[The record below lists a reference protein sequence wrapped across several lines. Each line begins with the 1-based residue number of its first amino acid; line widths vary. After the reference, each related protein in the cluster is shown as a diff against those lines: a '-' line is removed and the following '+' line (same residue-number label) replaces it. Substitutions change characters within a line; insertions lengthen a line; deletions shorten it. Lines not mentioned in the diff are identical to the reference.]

1 MQFWNEVK
9 TSCNP
14 IEMVFCRVGDNFLQM
29 VLNYANEQVYKA
41 FWVIKQGTIEK
52 VKVYYE
58 RILKLVNYLQHKVDD
73 SLLTIFFRAGLIT
86 YLKVVIVSMKCNSLF
101 EHKEVVVIYEE
112 SMGDPIEYQ
121 KLLEPSKLDINN
133 DGKHTNLVCS

>member
-1 MQFWNEVK
+1 
-9 TSCNP
+9 
-14 IEMVFCRVGDNFLQM
+14 
-29 VLNYANEQVYKA
+29 
-41 FWVIKQGTIEK
+41 
-52 VKVYYE
+52 
-58 RILKLVNYLQHKVDD
+58 LVNYLQHKVDD

-133 DGKHTNLVCS
+133 DGKHTNLVCSQSKNKGIVRSVATIILKIQIINSMKRRKFR